1 MNEAGGAEEPSKAER
16 SGPHA
21 HRDSLNED
29 ACRTIP
35 CTLDHCGVERRRF
48 GATRGISPPQVTSNG
63 EAERRA
69 VFSAPNKGTLSRTS
83 TFQRASP
90 RLTRATAPAIVRR
103 RIVRWRKRSR
113 KRPQMRA
120 LPHAYVST
128 LPVRILRRAHT
139 SRAST
144 TMNRPMRRFLT
155 LCCAPGSLRGVQ
167 IRRLTVSLS
176 DERRQS
182 GPR

>member
-1 MNEAGGAEEPSKAER
+1 MSSAGRTPRGRQRRKELRADHR
-16 SGPHA
+16 YHSG
-21 HRDSLNED
+21 
-29 ACRTIP
+29 RTCKCIP
-35 CTLDHCGVERRRF
+35 
-48 GATRGISPPQVTSNG
+48 APPNG

-155 LCCAPGSLRGVQ
+155 LCCAPGKPQ
-167 IRRLTVSLS
+167 RRS
-176 DERRQS
+176 DSAPNDALERRAATERPEVTTRQVFFGFS
-182 GPR
+182 SEPVPLDRSKR